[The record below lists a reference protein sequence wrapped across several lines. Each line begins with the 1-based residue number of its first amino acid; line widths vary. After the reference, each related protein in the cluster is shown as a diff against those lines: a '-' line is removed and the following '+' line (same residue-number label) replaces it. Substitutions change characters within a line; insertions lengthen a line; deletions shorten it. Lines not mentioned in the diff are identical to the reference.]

1 MPTKE
6 QDMKSLQ
13 TKGSKTRHER
23 WWMCGPANVK
33 YLRERERAVKGK
45 RRCQKSERI
54 NSRKDK
60 GRRVASM
67 GSAPDWRH
75 RDIILKNVIRHS
87 SIRTAQPFL

>member
-33 YLRERERAVKGK
+33 YLREREREQSKEREGAKNKKG
-45 RRCQKSERI
+45 
-54 NSRKDK
+54 
-60 GRRVASM
+60 
-67 GSAPDWRH
+67 
-75 RDIILKNVIRHS
+75 
-87 SIRTAQPFL
+87 